1 MKTLYT
7 AVVTTTGGREGYVT
21 SDDGNLDLKLSMPK
35 ELGGKGGENTNPEQL
50 FAAAYSASYSSALQ
64 VAAKKHDLKLGDYSV
79 TATVAIG
86 KPEEGGMVLSV
97 ILDAYLP
104 ENNVEDGEMLVNEA
118 YEICPFSRATEDN
131 IDVTLNLLLAED
143 EEE

>member
-21 SDDGNLDLKLSMPK
+21 SDDGNLDLKLSMPQ
-35 ELGGKGGENTNPEQL
+35 ELGGKGGENSNPEQL
-50 FAAAYSASYSSALQ
+50 FAAAYSASYSSALK
-64 VAAKKHDLKLGDYSV
+64 VAAKKHDLELGDYSV
-79 TATVAIG
+79 TATVSIG
-86 KPEEGGMVLSV
+86 KPEEGGMVLAV
-97 ILDAYLP
+97 IVDAYLP
-104 ENNVEDGEMLVNEA
+104 EANIETGEMLVNEA
-118 YEICPFSRATEDN
+118 YEICPYSRATEDN